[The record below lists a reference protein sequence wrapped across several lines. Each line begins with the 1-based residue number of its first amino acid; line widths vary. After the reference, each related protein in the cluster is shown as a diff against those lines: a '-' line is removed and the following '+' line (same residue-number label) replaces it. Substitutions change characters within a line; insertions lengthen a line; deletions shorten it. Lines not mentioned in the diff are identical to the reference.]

1 MLWNRSVLSK
11 RIRRR
16 GPAER
21 KNAMVLLDQNTLLIA
36 EAVEEL
42 LAILGR
48 NFDSCFVVLIT
59 SSSPPLRQH
68 FNGLGAVG

>member
-1 MLWNRSVLSK
+1 MFWNRSVLSK

-16 GPAER
+16 EPAER
-21 KNAMVLLDQNTLLIA
+21 KNAMVLLDQNTLMMA

-42 LAILGR
+42 LAILSR
-48 NFDSCFVVLIT
+48 DFDSYAVVLIT

-68 FNGLGAVG
+68 FSGLGAVG

>member
-1 MLWNRSVLSK
+1 
-11 RIRRR
+11 
-16 GPAER
+16 
-21 KNAMVLLDQNTLLIA
+21 MVLLDQNTLLIA